1 VRIEDALCL
10 DPDTRLAFLPAVTK
24 GQMAHSSEVLA
35 CEATQILFERLRQ
48 SYEYIIVD
56 VSPLAPVV
64 DVRAMTHLVDAF
76 VLVIEWGRTKI
87 DVVEH
92 ALRKAPGV
100 YDNLL
105 GAILNKADVD
115 LLRRYEGDRGYYY
128 RNEHYAPL

>member
-1 VRIEDALCL
+1 
-10 DPDTRLAFLPAVTK
+10 
-24 GQMAHSSEVLA
+24 VLA

-115 LLRRYEGDRGYYY
+115 LLCRYEGDRGYYY